1 MRYAEKYLFQ
11 IIRFIN
17 LALHHLTSKIRL
29 TWGRLNQYLSLEA
42 AKDIAVAGG

>member
-1 MRYAEKYLFQ
+1 MQKNFYSKLLGSKD
-11 IIRFIN
+11 

-42 AKDIAVAGG
+42 AKGIAVAGV